1 MLFRRY
7 MLTVALLVGTCLAIT
22 LLETVAAAPELCKLE
37 ISGNDQL
44 QYDKTEL
51 TVPADCTEIEVTL
64 THTGKQAA
72 QVMGH
77 NWVLVKTADADAVA
91 SAGLTA
97 GPKNNHVPPG
107 DKRVIAAT
115 SVIGGGETTSVQF
128 SAQQLKKGDS
138 YTYVCTFPGHSA
150 TMKGRFIFG

>member
-1 MLFRRY
+1 MFFKRH
-7 MLTVALLVGTCLAIT
+7 MLTGALLVGACLAGAFSQ
-22 LLETVAAAPELCKLE
+22 TVAAAPEPCKLE

-44 QYDKTEL
+44 QYDKKEL

-91 SAGLTA
+91 TAGLTA
-97 GPKNNHVPPG
+97 GPKNDHIPPG
-107 DKRVIAAT
+107 DKRVIAST
-115 SVIGGGETTSVQF
+115 KVIGGGETTSVQF

>member
-1 MLFRRY
+1 
-7 MLTVALLVGTCLAIT
+7 MLTGALLVGACQAIAFS
-22 LLETVAAAPELCKLE
+22 ETAAAAPGLCKLE

-44 QYDKTEL
+44 QYDRKEL
-51 TVPADCTEIEVTL
+51 TVAPECTEIEVTL
-64 THTGKQAA
+64 THAGKQDA

-97 GPKNNHVPPG
+97 GPKNNHIPPG

-115 SVIGGGETTSVQF
+115 KVVGGGETTSVQF
-128 SAQQLKKGDS
+128 SAQQLTKGDS

-150 TMKGRFIFG
+150 TMKGRLVLG